1 MAPFE
6 VDGFGANNRFEKG
19 SISPFLAR
27 ILMEHI
33 GMKKSLDS
41 QLHFEPNN
49 FTRILCL

>member
-19 SISPFLAR
+19 SISPFLAK

-33 GMKKSLDS
+33 ETKNSLNS
-41 QLHFEPNN
+41 QLHFESNN
-49 FTRILCL
+49 SIGFL